1 MQLSVCVSTFIHT
14 LPDFKETT
22 KNCWTHAA
30 KETIILQGMDMVFCW
45 QGYNQEMIRFYYAR
59 SLKLVNP
66 NAVRL

>member
-30 KETIILQGMDMVFCW
+30 KETIILQGMDMVFC
-45 QGYNQEMIRFYYAR
+45 
-59 SLKLVNP
+59 
-66 NAVRL
+66 